1 MMNDII
7 ADALTRI
14 RNAAMR
20 KLEVATLLHSNTVVG
35 VLNVLLQKSILLD
48 SKLSMELIT
57 KTIQVELKYDDNEK
71 SVINEITRVSKPGRR
86 VYKSASE
93 IKSFKNGYG
102 TIIVSTNKGVIAND
116 EAFAAN
122 VGGEVLFYCLVGEC
136 NVKNWKN
143 LSSVIPSGIEVTV
156 DGSLISVKKETKF
169 LLLKLMEE
177 LESKLLMDKLF

>member
-35 VLNVLLQKSILLD
+35 VLNVLLQK
-48 SKLSMELIT
+48 EYIT
-57 KTIQVELKYDDNEK
+57 GFKVIDGQNNKKTIQVELKYDDNEK
-71 SVINEITRVSKPGRR
+71 SVINEIKRVPKPGRR
-86 VYKSASE
+86 VYKNASE

-116 EAFAAN
+116 EAHAAN
-122 VGGEVLFYCLVGEC
+122 VGGELLC
-136 NVKNWKN
+136 
-143 LSSVIPSGIEVTV
+143 TV
-156 DGSLISVKKETKF
+156 W
-169 LLLKLMEE
+169 
-177 LESKLLMDKLF
+177 

>member
-14 RNAAMR
+14 RNAALR

-35 VLNVLLQKSILLD
+35 VLNVLQQKEYIAGFKVID
-48 SKLSMELIT
+48 GENNK
-57 KTIQVELKYDDNEK
+57 KTIQVELKYDDNDN
-71 SVINEITRVSKPGRR
+71 SVINEIKRVSKPGRR

-116 EAFAAN
+116 EAYAAK
-122 VGGEVLFYCLVGEC
+122 VGGEVLC
-136 NVKNWKN
+136 
-143 LSSVIPSGIEVTV
+143 TV
-156 DGSLISVKKETKF
+156 W
-169 LLLKLMEE
+169 
-177 LESKLLMDKLF
+177 

>member
-35 VLNVLLQKSILLD
+35 VLNVLLQKEYIAGFKVID
-48 SKLSMELIT
+48 GQNNK

-86 VYKSASE
+86 VYKNASE

-102 TIIVSTNKGVIAND
+102 TIIVSTNKGVLAND
-116 EAFAAN
+116 EAHAAN
-122 VGGEVLFYCLVGEC
+122 VGGELLC
-136 NVKNWKN
+136 
-143 LSSVIPSGIEVTV
+143 TV
-156 DGSLISVKKETKF
+156 W
-169 LLLKLMEE
+169 
-177 LESKLLMDKLF
+177 

>member
-35 VLNVLLQKSILLD
+35 VLNVLLQKEYIAGFKVID
-48 SKLSMELIT
+48 GTNNK

-86 VYKSASE
+86 VYKNASE

-122 VGGEVLFYCLVGEC
+122 VGGEVLC
-136 NVKNWKN
+136 
-143 LSSVIPSGIEVTV
+143 TV
-156 DGSLISVKKETKF
+156 W
-169 LLLKLMEE
+169 
-177 LESKLLMDKLF
+177 

>member
-35 VLNVLLQKSILLD
+35 VLNVLQQKEYIESFKVID
-48 SKLSMELIT
+48 GENNK
-57 KTIQVELKYDDNEK
+57 KTIQVTLKYDDNEN
-71 SVINEITRVSKPGRR
+71 SVINEIKRVSTPGRR
-86 VYKSASE
+86 VYKNASE

-116 EAFAAN
+116 EAHAAN
-122 VGGEVLFYCLVGEC
+122 VGGEVLC
-136 NVKNWKN
+136 
-143 LSSVIPSGIEVTV
+143 TV
-156 DGSLISVKKETKF
+156 W
-169 LLLKLMEE
+169 
-177 LESKLLMDKLF
+177 

>member
-35 VLNVLLQKSILLD
+35 ILEVLLKKEYIEGY
-48 SKLSMELIT
+48 KVVEGENH
-57 KTIQVELKYDDNEK
+57 KNTIQVTLKYDDNER
-71 SVINEITRVSKPGRR
+71 SVINEIKRVSTPGRR

-116 EAFAAN
+116 EAFASN
-122 VGGEVLFYCLVGEC
+122 VGGEVLC
-136 NVKNWKN
+136 
-143 LSSVIPSGIEVTV
+143 TV
-156 DGSLISVKKETKF
+156 W
-169 LLLKLMEE
+169 
-177 LESKLLMDKLF
+177 

>member
-35 VLNVLLQKSILLD
+35 ILNVLQQKEYIESFKVIDGEKNKKSI
-48 SKLSMELIT
+48 
-57 KTIQVELKYDDNEK
+57 QVTLKYDEK
-71 SVINEITRVSKPGRR
+71 ENSAINEIKRVSTPGRR
-86 VYKSASE
+86 VYKGAEE

-122 VGGEVLFYCLVGEC
+122 VGGEVLC
-136 NVKNWKN
+136 
-143 LSSVIPSGIEVTV
+143 TV
-156 DGSLISVKKETKF
+156 W
-169 LLLKLMEE
+169 
-177 LESKLLMDKLF
+177 

>member
-35 VLNVLLQKSILLD
+35 VLNVLLQKEYIAGFKVID
-48 SKLSMELIT
+48 GINNK

-93 IKSFKNGYG
+93 IKNFKNGYG

-122 VGGEVLFYCLVGEC
+122 VGGEVLC
-136 NVKNWKN
+136 
-143 LSSVIPSGIEVTV
+143 TV
-156 DGSLISVKKETKF
+156 W
-169 LLLKLMEE
+169 
-177 LESKLLMDKLF
+177 

>member
-35 VLNVLLQKSILLD
+35 VLNVLLQKEYVAGFKVID
-48 SKLSMELIT
+48 GQNNK

-93 IKSFKNGYG
+93 IKNFKNGYG

-116 EAFAAN
+116 EAYAAN
-122 VGGEVLFYCLVGEC
+122 VGGEVLC
-136 NVKNWKN
+136 
-143 LSSVIPSGIEVTV
+143 TV
-156 DGSLISVKKETKF
+156 W
-169 LLLKLMEE
+169 
-177 LESKLLMDKLF
+177 

>member
-20 KLEVATLLHSNTVVG
+20 RLEVATLLHSNTVVG
-35 VLNVLLQKSILLD
+35 VLNVLLQKEYIAGFKVID
-48 SKLSMELIT
+48 GQNNK

-93 IKSFKNGYG
+93 IKNFKNGYG

-116 EAFAAN
+116 EAYAAN
-122 VGGEVLFYCLVGEC
+122 VGGEVLC
-136 NVKNWKN
+136 
-143 LSSVIPSGIEVTV
+143 SVW
-156 DGSLISVKKETKF
+156 
-169 LLLKLMEE
+169 
-177 LESKLLMDKLF
+177 

>member
-35 VLNVLLQKSILLD
+35 VLNVLQQKEYIESFKVVDGENNKKSI
-48 SKLSMELIT
+48 
-57 KTIQVELKYDDNEK
+57 QVTLKYDDNDN
-71 SVINEITRVSKPGRR
+71 SVINEIKRVSTPGRR
-86 VYKSASE
+86 VYKNASE

-116 EAFAAN
+116 EAHAAN
-122 VGGEVLFYCLVGEC
+122 VGGEVLC
-136 NVKNWKN
+136 
-143 LSSVIPSGIEVTV
+143 TV
-156 DGSLISVKKETKF
+156 W
-169 LLLKLMEE
+169 
-177 LESKLLMDKLF
+177 